1 MSRSNIQT
9 KKVLRCGWVWTG
21 RWEGRGGGGID
32 KLNLELTRIIM
43 TCTEN
48 SSGLLVKQTPEFKQ
62 NTKPVLTKLSTIV
75 YKPGVVWQKICF
87 QKLLFSKSVGFS
99 DHMKTVKLCSGER
112 AGNMRRTAL
121 TAPRLVPMVQ
131 SSSVLGPG
139 ERKWVHETRWLY

>member
-1 MSRSNIQT
+1 MSRSNILT
-9 KKVLRCGWVWTG
+9 KKVLRYGWVWTG
-21 RWEGRGGGGID
+21 GWGGGID

-43 TCTEN
+43 TCAEN
-48 SSGLLVKQTPEFKQ
+48 SSGLLVKQTRSLNKTLNPSLQSSQPLFTNLALCDRKM
-62 NTKPVLTKLSTIV
+62 
-75 YKPGVVWQKICF
+75 CF

-139 ERKWVHETRWLY
+139 ERKWVHETW